1 MRDPIFIRYPPSFDV
16 SVPRNTSKMCR
27 NFVSLILPS
36 VIRTKALEKLNR
48 LRTRHSFVLFR
59 GCHVTPNIDI
69 EYWIMQFASLLTL
82 NVYKSYLSGW
92 EEFNSLEEMRFFV
105 YGCGFDGLKV
115 DVSHFW
121 AFSVTTSDEV
131 IIFIDHESCVLNLKI
146 NWIEIEKY
154 DWTKQL
160 SMSLSE

>member
-1 MRDPIFIRYPPSFDV
+1 M
-16 SVPRNTSKMCR
+16 
-27 NFVSLILPS
+27 
-36 VIRTKALEKLNR
+36 
-48 LRTRHSFVLFR
+48 
-59 GCHVTPNIDI
+59 TPNIDI

-105 YGCGFDGLKV
+105 YDCGFDGLKV